1 MRETLSDLSAGRQ
14 APSSSLAAELSHVSK
29 VYRRRHLGRLTATRG
44 VEDVSLGIQK
54 GEIFGL
60 LGLNGAGKT
69 TAIKLLLG
77 LLFPTHGEAR
87 LFSVTLPNRDVM
99 RRIGY
104 LPELPTLYKYLT
116 IRELLQLYG
125 TLSDMPPARMRE
137 RLPRIIDE
145 IGLTPHQDKRLKDY
159 SKGMLQR
166 AGLAQ
171 ALLHDPDL
179 LILDEPVSGLDP
191 LGLKEMRQLL
201 QRLNTQGKT
210 IFFSSHIISE
220 AEKLCHRVGILHQGS
235 LSRVLEKKE
244 WEGREGRLEQLFLE
258 TIHA

>member
-1 MRETLSDLSAGRQ
+1 MRETLTVS
-14 APSSSLAAELSHVSK
+14 PLAAELSHVTK
-29 VYRRRHLGRLTATRG
+29 FYRRRHLGRLTLTRG
-44 VEDVSLGIQK
+44 VEDVNLQIRE

-77 LLFPTHGEAR
+77 LLFPTEGDAR
-87 LFSVTLPNRDVM
+87 LFQVPLPNRMVM

-116 IRELLQLYG
+116 VRELLQLYG
-125 TLSDMPPARMRE
+125 SLSDMPAEILQKRASQ
-137 RLPRIIDE
+137 IIAE
-145 IGLTPHQDKRLKDY
+145 VGLEPHQRKRLRDY

-179 LILDEPVSGLDP
+179 FILDEPVSGLDP

-201 QRLNTQGKT
+201 LRLNSQGKT

-220 AEKLCHRVGILHQGS
+220 AEKICHRVGILHQGH
-235 LSRVLEKKE
+235 LSRILERKE
-244 WEGREGRLEQLFLE
+244 WEGREGQLEKLFLE